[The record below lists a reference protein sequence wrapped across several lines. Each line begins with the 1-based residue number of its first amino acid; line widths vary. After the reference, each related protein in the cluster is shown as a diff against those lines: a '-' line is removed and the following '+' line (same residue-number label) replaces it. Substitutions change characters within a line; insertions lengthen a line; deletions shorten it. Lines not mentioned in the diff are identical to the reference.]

1 MLQSFVTTA
10 PLPSPPLPLPS
21 LPPPP
26 KHTYQ
31 DGWGIAGLMCGAVTF
46 RVPLQCRV
54 NAGLVILCKYT
65 PLEFTII
72 KSRAMTL
79 SRSPQC
85 RAFSRAMMD
94 EKSLSPLFPHRWGS
108 RLQMTGYYFDSPF
121 HMLQNRIC
129 LIFDHP
135 SIPVLDWSPRE
146 QTKLQENDKI
156 TTHYSADVNGTLAPS
171 VLFASDL
178 VLFEYKL
185 S

>member
-1 MLQSFVTTA
+1 MQIY
-10 PLPSPPLPLPS
+10 PL
-21 LPPPP
+21 
-26 KHTYQ
+26 
-31 DGWGIAGLMCGAVTF
+31 GIYYYKEQGYDSQQVPAVQGF
-46 RVPLQCRV
+46 
-54 NAGLVILCKYT
+54 
-65 PLEFTII
+65 
-72 KSRAMTL
+72 
-79 SRSPQC
+79 
-85 RAFSRAMMD
+85 FSRAMMD